1 MKNVSKS
8 QKEILDFPHAPKNQ
22 QDFVHFS
29 ASKGGQIKRTGSLY
43 YVKWSYKVPLFF
55 YLATF

>member
-22 QDFVHFS
+22 QDFVHFFALVS
-29 ASKGGQIKRTGSLY
+29 RMGEIKEIKTNNHTISN
-43 YVKWSYKVPLFF
+43 
-55 YLATF
+55 

>member
-1 MKNVSKS
+1 MKKVSKS

-29 ASKGGQIKRTGSLY
+29 ALASKSGKIKRTGSLY
-43 YVKWSYKVPLFF
+43 YVK
-55 YLATF
+55 